1 MIKNI
6 LLSILLLFK
15 VIPVVAVD
23 RPPFIF
29 ELHNIEDKIV
39 AEDVIGSGS
48 SKLNINHICDIK
60 FDFGV
65 KKTRTVK
72 FVFKT
77 TEAAKKYQ
85 LGLFLGDDTST
96 NYLDDKNIVETW
108 SKDEGMSDGYQVT
121 TFVVIFN
128 KKIVEPKIFNIN
140 YKSDDG
146 IGWMDTKRDLRV
158 WDCRVPIIGGL
169 YKTSDCT
176 KDEFQSSYS
185 LKYDGKAMD
194 VQTDG
199 TYSSNLETHL
209 EWRNKYKADFG
220 YYLNELIKPVE
231 FELAKIN
238 TVNDPYMP
246 VEPFKKDYCLDPWG
260 FTTAGQPKMYLEC
273 NDGDEML
280 HLRVTY
286 TISGMVMIKK
296 IVVKIGEEIVLEKYM
311 DKVETTFNFDWP
323 VTESMDGQEVILI
336 LTNEDKFGGETRE
349 FNLGNIVWRSC
360 KLMWFQVNDG
370 GILSNNGIK
379 NRVKPDENMCVGSTG
394 VAVAPTIDVG
404 RGGISEYYIGGE
416 MIVSMKDWSKMLNKD
431 FEGFEVTT
439 TGEKIIDS
447 NIYPRSDGKVNV
459 IAAPSI
465 RITKEVTEINAIL
478 IAYGDVE
485 SEITNSDITIETGG
499 ERKDS
504 QLVVNGSLIS
514 RVGNIIIK
522 RNMANNDAIRGN
534 EQPSVKVN
542 FMPEYLF
549 KLPKELM
556 EVLGDW
562 RLGG

>member
-1 MIKNI
+1 
-6 LLSILLLFK
+6 
-15 VIPVVAVD
+15 
-23 RPPFIF
+23 
-29 ELHNIEDKIV
+29 
-39 AEDVIGSGS
+39 
-48 SKLNINHICDIK
+48 
-60 FDFGV
+60 
-65 KKTRTVK
+65 
-72 FVFKT
+72 
-77 TEAAKKYQ
+77 
-85 LGLFLGDDTST
+85 LGDDTAT
-96 NYLDDKNIVETW
+96 NYLDNKDVVESA
-108 SKDEGMSDGYQVT
+108 SKSGGMASGYQVT

-128 KKIVEPKIFNIN
+128 KKIADPKIFHIK
-140 YKSDDG
+140 YKFDDEL
-146 IGWMDTKRDLRV
+146 GWFDTNRDLKV

-194 VQTDG
+194 VQADG

-209 EWRNKYKADFG
+209 EWRNKYTADFG

-231 FELAKIN
+231 FELTKVN
-238 TVNDPYMP
+238 MTNDPYMP

-260 FTTAGQPKMYLEC
+260 FTVAGEPKMFLEC
-273 NDGDEML
+273 NDSDEML
-280 HLRVTY
+280 HLKVTY
-286 TISGMVMIKK
+286 TTSGMVMIKK
-296 IVVKIGEEIVLEKYM
+296 IVVKIGDVEVLSKNV

-323 VTESMDGQEVILI
+323 LTESMNGQEVVLI

-349 FNLGNIVWRSC
+349 FHLGNIIYRSC

-370 GILSNNGIK
+370 GILSSNGIK
-379 NRVKPDENMCVGSTG
+379 NRVKPDENMCVGATG

-416 MIVSMKDWSKMLNKD
+416 TIVSMKDWNKMLNKD
-431 FEGFEVTT
+431 FEGFDVTT
-439 TGEKIIDS
+439 SGEKVIDS

-465 RITKEVTEINAIL
+465 RITKDVTEINAIL
-478 IAYGDVE
+478 IAYGNAE
-485 SEITNSDITIETGG
+485 SEITNSDITMETGG

-504 QLVVNGSLIS
+504 QLVINGSLIS

-522 RNMANNDAIRGN
+522 RNMANNNDTKGN
-534 EQPSVKVN
+534 DQPSVKVN

-549 KLPKELM
+549 KLPNELI

-562 RLGG
+562 RMGG